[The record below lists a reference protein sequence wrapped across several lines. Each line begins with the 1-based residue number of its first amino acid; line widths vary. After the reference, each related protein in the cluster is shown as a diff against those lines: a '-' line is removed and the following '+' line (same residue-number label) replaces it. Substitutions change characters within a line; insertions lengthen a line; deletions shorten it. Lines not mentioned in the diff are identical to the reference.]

1 MSTVEL
7 REKVL
12 KRLESVDDYLLKEIL
27 GIIELEDAKS
37 EVFIIP
43 EEHKK
48 SIEIGLAQI
57 DAGQTVTNEE
67 VNKKML
73 QWLDK

>member
-1 MSTVEL
+1 MEL

-37 EVFIIP
+37 EVTIKNSTGKIVSASYHNLF
-43 EEHKK
+43 
-48 SIEIGLAQI
+48 
-57 DAGQTVTNEE
+57 DY
-67 VNKKML
+67 
-73 QWLDK
+73 